1 MSKLNINKIGIVS
14 RDYRNREKNGHR
26 DFSYAFKSILTTL
39 DKQECDSVLFS
50 LYTINKRTSFS
61 VESILEELNFENIRT
76 IFLEEFKDSE
86 ERVPVKNLIYYQDKD
101 KWREQR
107 LTQKFARA
115 NELTKKR
122 IEDFRKEVKEKRIF
136 GNFAV
141 LLCGETNIV
150 NYKMAIK
157 KIEDQHK
164 FSKILDKDIKVIL
177 NPIHDRMTRFEM
189 KLKRKYLSKHKRWV
203 ISVWNKGKSD
213 KNGKVNMNHKN
224 PHGWDIYYDGMEKE
238 LKPINHNVDNQ
249 GDIQIGIVNL
259 Y

>member
-26 DFSYAFKSILTTL
+26 DFSYAFKSILTAL
-39 DKQECDSVLFS
+39 DEQACDSVLFS
-50 LYTINKRTSFS
+50 LYTINKRTSFN
-61 VESILEELNFENIRT
+61 VQNILEELNFENIKT

-86 ERVPVKNLIYYQDKD
+86 ERVPVENVIYYQDKD

-107 LTQKFARA
+107 LTQNFARA

-150 NYKMAIK
+150 KYNKDDK
-157 KIEDQHK
+157 KIGDPHNYLPLLNEE
-164 FSKILDKDIKVIL
+164 IKVIL
-177 NPIHDRMTRFEM
+177 NPIHDRMIRPEM
-189 KLKRKYLSKHKRWV
+189 KPKREYLSKNQRLV
-203 ISVWNKGKSD
+203 VSVWNKGRSD
-213 KNGKVNMNHKN
+213 KNGKVKN
-224 PHGWDIYYDGMEKE
+224 YKTPDWTVFYNGMEKE
-238 LKPINHNVDNQ
+238 LKPLNHNVDNQ
-249 GDIQIGIVNL
+249 ADIQIGIINL

>member
-39 DKQECDSVLFS
+39 DEQACDSVLFS
-50 LYTINKRTSFS
+50 LYTINKRTSFN
-61 VESILEELNFENIRT
+61 VESILKELKIKNIRT

-86 ERVPVKNLIYYQDKD
+86 ERVPVENVIYYQDKD

-136 GNFAV
+136 GNFTV

-150 NYKMAIK
+150 KYNKDYK
-157 KIEDQHK
+157 KIGDPNNYLPLLNDE
-164 FSKILDKDIKVIL
+164 IKVIL
-177 NPIHDRMTRFEM
+177 NPIHDRMIRPEM
-189 KLKRKYLSKHKRWV
+189 KSKREYLSKNQRLV
-203 ISVWNKGKSD
+203 VSVWNKGRSD
-213 KNGKVNMNHKN
+213 KNGKVK
-224 PHGWDIYYDGMEKE
+224 IYKTPDWTVFYNGMEKE
-238 LKPINHNVDNQ
+238 LKPLNHNVDNQ
-249 GDIQIGIVNL
+249 TDIQIGIINL

>member
-39 DKQECDSVLFS
+39 DEQACDSVLFS
-50 LYTINKRTSFS
+50 LYTIDKRTSFN
-61 VESILEELNFENIRT
+61 VENTLKELKIKNIRT

-86 ERVPVKNLIYYQDKD
+86 ERVPVENVIYYQDKD

-107 LTQKFARA
+107 LTQEFARA

-150 NYKMAIK
+150 KYKKDDK
-157 KIEDQHK
+157 KIGDPHNYLPLLNKE
-164 FSKILDKDIKVIL
+164 IEVIL
-177 NPIHDRMTRFEM
+177 NPIHDRMTRYEM
-189 KLKRKYLSKHKRWV
+189 KLKREYLSKNQRLV
-203 ISVWNKGKSD
+203 VSVWNKGRSD
-213 KNGKVNMNHKN
+213 KNGKVKN
-224 PHGWDIYYDGMEKE
+224 YKTPDWTVFYNGMEKE
-238 LKPINHNVDNQ
+238 LKPLNHNVDNQ
-249 GDIQIGIVNL
+249 ADIQIGIVNF
-259 Y
+259 

>member
-39 DKQECDSVLFS
+39 DEQACDSVLFS
-50 LYTINKRTSFS
+50 LYTIDNRTSFN
-61 VESILEELNFENIRT
+61 VQNILEELNFENIRT

-86 ERVPVKNLIYYQDKD
+86 ERIPLENVIYYQDKD

-150 NYKMAIK
+150 KYNKDDK
-157 KIEDQHK
+157 KIGDPHNYLPLLNEE
-164 FSKILDKDIKVIL
+164 IEVIL
-177 NPIHDRMTRFEM
+177 NPIHDRMTRYEM
-189 KLKRKYLSKHKRWV
+189 KLKREYLSKNQRLV
-203 ISVWNKGKSD
+203 VSVWNKGRSD
-213 KNGKVNMNHKN
+213 KNGKVKN
-224 PHGWDIYYDGMEKE
+224 YKTPDWTVFYNGMEKE
-238 LKPINHNVDNQ
+238 LKPLNHNVDNQ
-249 GDIQIGIVNL
+249 ADIQIGIINL

>member
-39 DKQECDSVLFS
+39 DEQACDSVLFS
-50 LYTINKRTSFS
+50 LYTIDNRTSFN
-61 VESILEELNFENIRT
+61 VQNILEELNFENIRT

-86 ERVPVKNLIYYQDKD
+86 ERVPLENVIYYQDKD

-107 LTQKFARA
+107 LTQNFARA

-150 NYKMAIK
+150 KYNKDHK
-157 KIEDQHK
+157 KIGDPHNYLPLLNEE
-164 FSKILDKDIKVIL
+164 IEVIL
-177 NPIHDRMTRFEM
+177 NPIHDRMTRYEM
-189 KLKRKYLSKHKRWV
+189 KLKREYLSKNQRLV
-203 ISVWNKGKSD
+203 VSVWNKGRSD
-213 KNGKVNMNHKN
+213 KNGKVKN
-224 PHGWDIYYDGMEKE
+224 YKTPDWTVFYNGMEKE
-238 LKPINHNVDNQ
+238 LKPLNHNVDNQ
-249 GDIQIGIVNL
+249 ADIQIGIINL

>member
-39 DKQECDSVLFS
+39 DEQACDSVLFS
-50 LYTINKRTSFS
+50 LYTIDNRTSFN
-61 VESILEELNFENIRT
+61 VQNILEELNFENIRT

-86 ERVPVKNLIYYQDKD
+86 ERVPLENVIYYQDKD

-107 LTQKFARA
+107 LTQNFARA

-150 NYKMAIK
+150 KYNKDDK
-157 KIEDQHK
+157 KIGDPHNYLPLLNEE
-164 FSKILDKDIKVIL
+164 IKVIL
-177 NPIHDRMTRFEM
+177 NPIHDRMIRPEM
-189 KLKRKYLSKHKRWV
+189 KPKREYLSKNQRLV
-203 ISVWNKGKSD
+203 VSVWNKGRSD
-213 KNGKVNMNHKN
+213 KNGKVKN
-224 PHGWDIYYDGMEKE
+224 YKTPDWTVFYNGMEKE
-238 LKPINHNVDNQ
+238 LKPLNHNVDNQ
-249 GDIQIGIVNL
+249 ADIQIGIINL